1 MNINRDNY
9 SEFIKDDRELQ
20 FVLALEEDS
29 QVNLIL
35 HSLENHLQMNKVSGN
50 VENFT
55 IDGNR
60 LEIETSRYNIF
71 LLVLHNGDVC
81 QYTINKRT
89 KKPANY
95 SRRMSY
101 FSAIE
106 TLNDFIN

>member
-9 SEFIKDDRELQ
+9 SEFIKDDRELK
-20 FVLALEEDS
+20 FVLSLKEDENVGHVLHAL
-29 QVNLIL
+29 N
-35 HSLENHLQMNKVSGN
+35 HHLQMNKVSGN

-71 LLVLHNGDVC
+71 MLVLHNGDVC

-95 SRRMSY
+95 TRRMSF
-101 FSAIE
+101 FSTLE
-106 TLNDFIN
+106 TLNNYIN